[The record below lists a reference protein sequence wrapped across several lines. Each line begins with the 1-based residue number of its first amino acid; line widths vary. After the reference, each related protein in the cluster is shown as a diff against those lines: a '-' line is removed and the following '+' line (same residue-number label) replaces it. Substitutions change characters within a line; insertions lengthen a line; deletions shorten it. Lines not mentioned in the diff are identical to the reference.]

1 MRSSF
6 VRSKHHAETRAISVG
21 KCHENHHHS
30 CDPVPSDDVRPD
42 AEDEEWDEQKSKE
55 YYQSDDFGV
64 SENNPPRQ
72 RASRAV
78 KDIKQSLFYWDRV
91 KDGDRIIKQSNIH
104 PLIAYYQENGRPRRT
119 QLGRRYLDDNGG
131 EESEGDQEHD
141 EYVELHEPNL
151 QRHPEHVD
159 FLFLLLLGL
168 DGGGGAFYQGGLFGF
183 ADLFPP
189 RYTVALMS
197 GNGVA
202 GVLASILTIVTT
214 AAFPNN
220 NNGSL
225 EGAAMNEEGAEIINP
240 KTKIP
245 IDTDQ

>member
-1 MRSSF
+1 MPF
-6 VRSKHHAETRAISVG
+6 TPKVLVA
-21 KCHENHHHS
+21 
-30 CDPVPSDDVRPD
+30 
-42 AEDEEWDEQKSKE
+42 Q
-55 YYQSDDFGV
+55 F
-64 SENNPPRQ
+64 
-72 RASRAV
+72 
-78 KDIKQSLFYWDRV
+78 
-91 KDGDRIIKQSNIH
+91 
-104 PLIAYYQENGRPRRT
+104 
-119 QLGRRYLDDNGG
+119 
-131 EESEGDQEHD
+131 
-141 EYVELHEPNL
+141 
-151 QRHPEHVD
+151 
-159 FLFLLLLGL
+159 LGL
-168 DGGGGAFYQGGLFGF
+168 SVLVLVPILPYIADPLVHKIPMLIVTLSCVVVIALSGAFYQGGLFGF